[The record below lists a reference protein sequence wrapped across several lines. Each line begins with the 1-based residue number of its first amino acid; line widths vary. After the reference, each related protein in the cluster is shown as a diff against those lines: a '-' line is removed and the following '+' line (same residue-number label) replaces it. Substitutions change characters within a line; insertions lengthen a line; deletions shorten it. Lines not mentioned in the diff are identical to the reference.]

1 MQTFPQQCPSF
12 QMAATRVLR
21 QGGEWAKM
29 THVTVPSL
37 LHVPSCTFPFKML
50 NTRVPPCRA
59 DLCTHTTWR
68 STQRTRRTLT
78 WKRVPS
84 TSKQLANSI
93 SLAATPRNPDQ
104 DWTFCEHNRNTEATQ
119 LIQILSYARTVI
131 KINFPGRQHQPTRT
145 KKVGGKDKWAWQ
157 PRRYSTYWTEGLVH
171 RLLAQ
176 PRRLV
181 QQEHAAPPRREFRS
195 VGKSGD

>member
-1 MQTFPQQCPSF
+1 MTR
-12 QMAATRVLR
+12 AT
-21 QGGEWAKM
+21 AS
-29 THVTVPSL
+29 SL
-37 LHVPSCTFPFKML
+37 LRVPACTLLFKML

-59 DLCTHTTWR
+59 DLCAHTTDAAHR
-68 STQRTRRTLT
+68 GPRRTLT

-84 TSKQLANSI
+84 TSKQLANNI

-131 KINFPGRQHQPTRT
+131 KIKLPRETAPAHPQRRWEGRTSERDSQKIQHLLNRGP
-145 KKVGGKDKWAWQ
+145 
-157 PRRYSTYWTEGLVH
+157 EH

-176 PRRLV
+176 SRRLV
-181 QQEHAAPPRREFRS
+181 QQEHAAPPAGEFRS
-195 VGKSGD
+195 AGEIRD